1 MVKLCDHR
9 LKKNRACSCELQ
21 SSNWRLIFRFDG
33 RMRPG
38 SRFTPDNLYCDDE
51 MSDVCPFREHT
62 PEDRTPHP
70 LDLVECPYCKRRH
83 IRDSAA
89 SKYCEAYNKAIKLFE
104 GMALYGESW
113 TPEGT
118 TEDPFEGTEIT
129 PYWREI
135 LWDRIRYQV
144 FKRDKHTCQDCGLQ
158 CDPNSTMKKIIDE
171 EGDLKWIN
179 FEVHHIIPRS
189 KGGHHH
195 PKNLKL
201 LCQECHSHYTAGL
214 HRENAVE
221 RKSEKFKEKNKMN
234 RRLEEFD

>member
-1 MVKLCDHR
+1 MMFK
-9 LKKNRACSCELQ
+9 
-21 SSNWRLIFRFDG
+21 FDG
-33 RMRPG
+33 RCDPKRKYEDH
-38 SRFTPDNLYCDDE
+38 FLFCDDTLSE
-51 MSDVCPFREHT
+51 ICPYREHT

-70 LDLVECPYCKRRH
+70 LDLVYCQYCDRRH
-83 IRDSAA
+83 ISGSAA
-89 SKYCEAYNKAIKLFE
+89 SRYCEQWHKIVKLFE
-104 GMALYGESW
+104 EMALYGESW

-129 PYWREI
+129 AYWREA
-135 LWDRIRYQV
+135 LWDRIRGEV
-144 FKRDKHTCQDCGLQ
+144 FKRDKHTCQDCGVQ
-158 CDPNSTMKKIIDE
+158 CDPNSTMKCIKRDDMGWKDE
-171 EGDLKWIN
+171 WLN

-214 HRENAVE
+214 HRANGEE
-221 RKSEKFKEKNKMN
+221 RRDEKMKQKNKMN